1 MRIAFITDMHL
12 GAEGEKIQGVDVR
25 QNFLDA
31 LAYLTEVKP
40 NCLVIGGDISNT
52 VGDRSIYEWVRKQ
65 IDDLPFQYYVIPG
78 NHDDS
83 ALIAEVFRMTHDL
96 HDNELYYALPLEGR
110 PTLFLDSS
118 KGDFSPEQWTWFRD
132 YLIALRD
139 TNVLIFMHH
148 SPIPADVLFMDT
160 RYPFREPTEFL
171 ELVKDLPCHVTV
183 VCGHYHV
190 EKEVQRGNL
199 LVLLS
204 PSTFYQMKHDTPE
217 FAIDNYRIGI
227 REIDLTTHGTISTV
241 HYVEPKSV

>member
-1 MRIAFITDMHL
+1 MHL
-12 GAEGEKIQGVDVR
+12 GAEGEIVQGVDVR

-31 LAYLTEVKP
+31 LAHLKELKP
-40 NCLVIGGDISNT
+40 NCLVLGGDISNI
-52 VGDRSIYEWVRKQ
+52 VGDRSTYEWVKKQ
-65 IDDLPFQYYVIPG
+65 LDPLPFPYYVVPG

-83 ALIAEVFRMTHDL
+83 TLIAEVFRMTHDL
-96 HDNELYYALPLEGR
+96 HNKELYYALPLEGR

-118 KGDFSPEQWTWFRD
+118 KGELSPEQWTWFRE
-132 YLIALRD
+132 YLNVLRD
-139 TNVLIFMHH
+139 NNVLVFMHH
-148 SPIPADVLFMDT
+148 PPIPADVVFMDT
-160 RYPFREPTEFL
+160 RYPFRQSAEFI

-204 PSTFYQMKHDTPE
+204 PSTFYQMKHDTLE
-217 FAIDNYRIGI
+217 FAVDNYRIGI

-241 HYVEPKSV
+241 HYVDPKQVGP